1 MAVIVSTM
9 LPIRCE
15 LAASSCMVAVITTA
29 DSLTAF
35 MARCARSAVCTP
47 PDARPLARSASAD
60 ARSPPRAATST
71 AAAICSAAWRTS
83 SMRVAWCS
91 IPAASDP
98 TDSATSPIATSAPR
112 ELAAMPVLAEASEPL
127 TVAIRSTRSATEV
140 TIAENAPA
148 AAFRSALCGTSEC
161 DVRSPA
167 DARSA
172 ASRSADNPESTR
184 RVGANGID
192 RRQGAGAGDRQD
204 GRTAV
209 PTLHGH
215 GGDGDR
221 RDQEP
226 VRPSGPPGED
236 TVGEMHLRA
245 VIGAGTPKLSRA
257 SRGRPATGLSRP

>member
-1 MAVIVSTM
+1 
-9 LPIRCE
+9 
-15 LAASSCMVAVITTA
+15 MVAVITTA
-29 DSLTAF
+29 ESLTAF
-35 MARCARSAVCTP
+35 MARCARSAVSTP

-184 RVGANGID
+184 RAV
-192 RRQGAGAGDRQD
+192 
-204 GRTAV
+204 RTASIDARAPAQATARMAGPLYPRCTATAATAIV
-209 PTLHGH
+209 AIRSPC
-215 GGDGDR
+215 DR
-221 RDQEP
+221 VARR
-226 VRPSGPPGED
+226 VRTPWGRCISGP
-236 TVGEMHLRA
+236 
-245 VIGAGTPKLSRA
+245 
-257 SRGRPATGLSRP
+257 